1 MILVDEVEDG
11 DRGSDLSYS
20 EEKLV
25 VELVEKVV
33 IVIVYVG
40 PPVKWKC
47 KTIFAELC

>member
-11 DRGSDLSYS
+11 DRGNDFSYS

-33 IVIVYVG
+33 VVIVYVR
-40 PPVKWKC
+40 PPVK
-47 KTIFAELC
+47 